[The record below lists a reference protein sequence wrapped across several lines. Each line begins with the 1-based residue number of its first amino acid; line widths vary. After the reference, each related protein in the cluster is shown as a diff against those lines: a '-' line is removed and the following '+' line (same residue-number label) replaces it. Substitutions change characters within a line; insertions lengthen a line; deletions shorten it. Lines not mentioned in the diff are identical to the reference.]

1 MKNKRELN
9 ISNGFN
15 FRDVG
20 GYMDKRGARIK
31 WHKLV
36 RAAYLSDL
44 SAQDQQLLF
53 DYGIQTVIDL
63 RSDAEIIRYPDRYL
77 RGTNYLRVPVLNEN
91 LTNSMTKIADLSQNA
106 KSEYG
111 IKQMLEVYNLL
122 VTQEQAQQ
130 AYRDIFT
137 ILAESNGGV
146 LIHCATGKDRT
157 GVAVIL
163 LLKVLGIPNS
173 VIKDDYLMTNRFSAL
188 HINNRLNEA
197 KCDGANGKMLKT
209 IFNLSTVNAQYY
221 DKITST
227 IGNEFGDFSNY
238 IYSQLEVTHSIVKK
252 LRKKFMN

>member
-1 MKNKRELN
+1 M
-9 ISNGFN
+9 
-15 FRDVG
+15 
-20 GYMDKRGARIK
+20 
-31 WHKLV
+31 
-36 RAAYLSDL
+36 SDL

-53 DYGIQTVIDL
+53 DYGIRTVIDL

-163 LLKVLGIPNS
+163 LLRVLGIPNS
-173 VIKDDYLMTNRFSAL
+173 VIKDNYLMTNRFSAL

-209 IFNLSTVNAQYY
+209 IFNLSTE
-221 DKITST
+221 T
-227 IGNEFGDFSNY
+227 
-238 IYSQLEVTHSIVKK
+238 
-252 LRKKFMN
+252 